1 MDVFEA
7 IRTRRSIRKYR
18 PDPVPRELIERVLD
32 AGRLAATGGNRQP
45 WEFFVVTDAAR
56 RAEMSVMGG
65 SGRWI
70 AQAPVCIVIFMG
82 EALTPVQDCAAAA
95 ENMLLAACALGLG
108 ACWIGN
114 PNASF
119 AERAR
124 TYFGAREGLHFFA
137 FITLGYPDETP
148 QPTKKPLDQIVHWEK

>member
-7 IRTRRSIRKYR
+7 IRTRRSIRKYKSE
-18 PDPVPRELIERVLD
+18 PVTRELVEKVLE
-32 AGRLAATGGNRQP
+32 AGRWATTGGNRQP
-45 WEFFVVTDAAR
+45 WEFYVVTDAKR

-70 AQAPVCIVIFMG
+70 AQAPVCIVIFMAEG
-82 EALTPVQDCAAAA
+82 LTPVQDCAAAA
-95 ENMLLAACALGLG
+95 ENMLLAAHALGLG

-124 TYFGAREGLHFFA
+124 PYFGAREGLRFFA
-137 FITLGYPDETP
+137 FISLGYADESP
-148 QPTKKPLDQIVHWEK
+148 QKDRKPLSEIVHWES